1 MAETVKKSRIV
12 SDEEENLEEALL
24 EEFNMRLKN
33 CMSKDDLQEADQYPE
48 DNFYENISNNIRP
61 VPKSGIAS
69 NDFIENERHQY
80 YDTPVITLNLKNGSS
95 ETQNGHDVEEENL
108 YETLPEPSKTEL
120 TDQSPETPKLNL
132 NLDLSPKIEV
142 ANEYEII
149 NKEID
154 KETTERPEFSLNT
167 TDFSEL
173 HLSQD
178 ENVKSV
184 KDRMLLMTDDAATL
198 LFTQTVTSPMLTPS
212 EENIDFLKG
221 FQRENTNSDESASNE
236 LPKDEKED
244 KEEENTTS
252 EVSAEIS
259 TSEPPVNTS
268 TQEEVK
274 IYDHSEN
281 IYENL
286 KEPINENI
294 YENLKEVKD
303 KVEELENYDEHIYQ
317 DIEDY
322 PKDLY
327 EPVEDPEKNDE
338 FMVENSLYN
347 KLDELSQ
354 FQNDEIVTDL
364 DAIENGIEDEP
375 VDNNY
380 EVISEDEPEPTKES
394 LEEVI
399 LENHIEEIKKE
410 EVEYESITDSNTE
423 ESLDSKTKETYTE
436 FLYHSKTESNYYE
449 KYTEVVSK
457 NTEISNR
464 EKDTETVPAEIV
476 KNLKSQFLKGDA
488 ELVSAAS
495 KKEIEDVSQLKMV
508 NIIKQI
514 NKFELKDN
522 GEAADD
528 DSTVTE
534 SYTETTT
541 IQSDTPEEKVLK
553 KKKTKKSRKEEKE
566 NISVNGD
573 LVNGDYC
580 YNVNV
585 RNLCRSFGDL
595 TKIPDDTRSKPS
607 PIRSTGKSSFSKF
620 DALQKKN
627 VLHIRSSDSAKAQEK
642 FNGTQIDMTNCKAC
656 AKQVFQME
664 QIKAEKAVWHKNCFR
679 CTECGK
685 QLTVETYA
693 SHEGTL
699 YCKPH
704 FKSLFAPKA
713 VEDDTPSRPRKPE
726 LIIRENQPL
735 ELPPDVVRASDK
747 PDLGLEELQSLNVK
761 ERFQVFQQ
769 TQSETQEMDRGPTP
783 VNVKK
788 SPSILS
794 KLARFQAKGMD
805 VGVSDEALNGIPIE
819 ESSSEAEEEEE
830 EVPDGEDPTLYRAKK
845 VQKEKPFHFTN
856 LNEVKNKWEQGEQ
869 NSKDERR
876 EERKQEIQSIRN
888 KLFLGKQGKMKEA
901 YQQAVMQSESCTNL
915 VKSEKIESCDTKS
928 LKERFEKGELATERE
943 YRNEDSDDTE
953 VFQSEISK
961 KSRSLF
967 LELDANA
974 AKQPQ
979 SISPVAVPKV
989 DVKKAREAY
998 SKSVSEDVVKSSE
1011 IEEAIEVKTAD
1022 IQERFK
1028 FFETYREPEKERK
1041 QFRITPP
1048 RDPSQVKSDTPDREI
1063 YHDPEIIRSDETV
1076 DDSEVAKASHTA
1088 SKMLSKFRQMEE
1100 SFSKDPEPAG
1110 PKPLKRFTPP
1120 PEPTRTESESEE
1132 GSATE
1137 EENEEDEEDQ
1147 TDNHKLPEDLIE
1159 AQKAARARQLRAKF
1173 EKWEAQEI
1181 RKEQNQSVNV
1191 IEEYGDE
1198 SQVESTKSLRARFE
1212 SMRETSSDKTR
1223 TPRVKVN
1230 RFVELPSVT
1239 DLCESCGEKVYP
1251 LEKISVHGHTYHKK
1265 CFKCMECSCILRM
1278 DSYSYNKG
1286 LLYCTPHFK
1295 RLFISKGNYDT
1306 GFGFDQHKEKWNN
1319 VNATMA

>member
-236 LPKDEKED
+236 ITKDEKED

-274 IYDHSEN
+274 IYEHSEN

-286 KEPINENI
+286 KEPTNENI

-380 EVISEDEPEPTKES
+380 EVISEDEPELTKES

-514 NKFELKDN
+514 NKFELKDT

-534 SYTETTT
+534 TYTETTT

-607 PIRSTGKSSFSKF
+607 PIRNTGRSKSLSDVLLSSNKKNIENVFSEVSVRALKEKFNIFENKDPLGIVKPTFKNPAMKSSFSKF

-679 CTECGK
+679 CTECSK

-713 VEDDTPSRPRKPE
+713 VEDDTPS
-726 LIIRENQPL
+726 
-735 ELPPDVVRASDK
+735 SDK

-943 YRNEDSDDTE
+943 SRNGDSDDTE

-989 DVKKAREAY
+989 DVKKARE
-998 SKSVSEDVVKSSE
+998 
-1011 IEEAIEVKTAD
+1011 
-1022 IQERFK
+1022 
-1028 FFETYREPEKERK
+1028 
-1041 QFRITPP
+1041 
-1048 RDPSQVKSDTPDREI
+1048 SDTPDREI

-1181 RKEQNQSVNV
+1181 RREQNQSVNV

-1239 DLCESCGEKVYP
+1239 ELCESCGEKVYP
-1251 LEKISVHGHTYHKK
+1251 LEKIAVHGHTYHKK

-1286 LLYCTPHFK
+1286 QLYCTPHFK

>member
-607 PIRSTGKSSFSKF
+607 PIRSTGRSKSLSDVLLSSNKKNIENVFSEVSVRALKEKFNIFENKDPLGIVKPTFKNPAMKSSFSKF

-989 DVKKAREAY
+989 DVKKARE
-998 SKSVSEDVVKSSE
+998 
-1011 IEEAIEVKTAD
+1011 
-1022 IQERFK
+1022 
-1028 FFETYREPEKERK
+1028 
-1041 QFRITPP
+1041 
-1048 RDPSQVKSDTPDREI
+1048 SDTPDREI